1 MRQTTL
7 KLMAAAAAVS
17 VVAACA
23 TDPAPTAK
31 ASGAAAPAAA
41 SAPAAAAAPAVAEK
55 MHYFIVMPEDGRLY
69 VFGDAKNYL
78 MYRDHGEVALT
89 RSRIGAGPDGQT
101 VVFAITND
109 DVKANRP
116 SMAEL
121 IYDKKVPM
129 KDPFY
134 GEIVKDGRYLVF
146 GSAKDFQDYLEH
158 QEMTYTFAT
167 IGEGPKGASV
177 IYALNKDTVKQG
189 RPTALID
196 QFKALRAGK

>member
-7 KLMAAAAAVS
+7 KWMTAAAAVS

-31 ASGAAAPAAA
+31 AASGAAAPAAA
-41 SAPAAAAAPAVAEK
+41 PAATPAVAEK

-89 RSRIGAGPDGQT
+89 RTRIGAGPQGQT
-101 VVFAITND
+101 VVFAINND
-109 DVKANRP
+109 DVKKNQP

-146 GSAKDFQDYLEH
+146 GSAKDFQDFLEH

>member
-1 MRQTTL
+1 MQTMFV
-7 KLMAAAAAVS
+7 KSMVAAAAVS

-23 TDPAPTAK
+23 TDPVPPAKSMPT
-31 ASGAAAPAAA
+31 AAAPAA
-41 SAPAAAAAPAVAEK
+41 PAAAAPAVSDR
-55 MHYFIVMPEDGRLY
+55 MHYFIVMAEDGRWY

-78 MYRDHGEVALT
+78 MYREHGEVPLT
-89 RSRIGAGPDGQT
+89 RTRIGVGPNGET
-101 VVFAITND
+101 VVFGITND

-116 SMAEL
+116 SKAEM
-121 IYDKKVPM
+121 IFDKKVPM

-146 GSAKDFQDYLEH
+146 GSAKDFEEYLAH
-158 QEMTYTFAT
+158 QEMTYTFAA

-189 RPTALID
+189 RPTALME
-196 QFKALRAGK
+196 QFKALRSGR